1 MFGNKNKGGKEKYIP
16 PPPKVNSDIP
26 PPSGSPNNKDSSKKI
41 QPPPKNKLSQ
51 SKTAKV
57 NGGGSQNKSHLNSA
71 WDDSKEEKRDDSTAY
86 NMQNYDRLF
95 YESIH
100 GQKLNHPM
108 TIGAASYEIALIRH
122 LSYTFWTNIKHVTT
136 RDIVQKM
143 TNLVMAPIN
152 QLDDRVANAIQCG
165 VAGRQVQKIK
175 DALVEK
181 TGVDVVALENLIE
194 KSSIQIPKAINDLD
208 NKELEEIYGINRET
222 LLKVKQEKL
231 VALKEFRQLKK
242 DTLQKIYYIK
252 NGDVEGLEGQKQ
264 KKKKK
269 NVNEDQDDVKEE
281 MDDDDDVNK
290 LLLFVYV

>member
-1 MFGNKNKGGKEKYIP
+1 MDCHNQQLAKQNKARLM
-16 PPPKVNSDIP
+16 
-26 PPSGSPNNKDSSKKI
+26 NKDE
-41 QPPPKNKLSQ
+41 
-51 SKTAKV
+51 
-57 NGGGSQNKSHLNSA
+57 
-71 WDDSKEEKRDDSTAY
+71 SKEDAAY
-86 NMQNYDRLF
+86 NLQNYDRLF
-95 YESIH
+95 YEAIH

-122 LSYTFWTNIKHVTT
+122 LSYTFWTNIKHVAT

-165 VAGRQVQKIK
+165 VAGRQVQKLK

-181 TGVDVVALENLIE
+181 TGVDVVLLEKLIE

-222 LLKVKQEKL
+222 LLKIKKEKL

-252 NGDVEGLEGQKQ
+252 NGDVEGLEGQKDKSTRRRGRRRWWIKIKMIRRKTTMIIS
-264 KKKKK
+264 KKMMK
-269 NVNEDQDDVKEE
+269 
-281 MDDDDDVNK
+281 
-290 LLLFVYV
+290 